1 MSKEFIDAMN
11 DDLNL
16 PNVTSHLYLL
26 IKSNSQLL
34 REKNFKLV
42 NKNINTAIKEL
53 EILGFV
59 VKTISGTDPLLT
71 K

>member
-16 PNVTSHLYLL
+16 PNVTSHLYSL

-53 EILGFV
+53 EVLGFV
-59 VKTISGTDPLLT
+59 VKTVSATDPLLT